1 MKGVNPKY
9 CVVMKKKA
17 FVISQPYF
25 EYRLYYCPGH
35 EWNRNI
41 EKAITYDSKQ
51 LAKKHL
57 YRLQTFATNNLKKL
71 ELVRKHW

>member
-1 MKGVNPKY
+1 
-9 CVVMKKKA
+9 MKKKA
-17 FVISQPYF
+17 FVIFQPYF
-25 EYRLYYCPGH
+25 EYKLYYCPGH

-57 YRLQTFATNNLKKL
+57 YRLQTFATLQLKKAGITSKAL
-71 ELVRKHW
+71 AIEHITPD